1 MYKHTR
7 ARNIFWHVESFKGYG
22 FGFKRVDVFS
32 KLLDECQE
40 ILDIKDPD
48 SKTWLERRKQRLDLE
63 DSDFNS
69 DHYLCDLFE
78 AEDLE
83 HLWDSESTWSKGSPF
98 LRLYDMARSTLIAG
112 GKNCIIPLSIFFWI
126 LIYTMLAECTV
137 HLTWWLT
144 QLPVT
149 KVFNWYKRT
158 RAVLL
163 MDTVVVF
170 TGF

>member
-1 MYKHTR
+1 M
-7 ARNIFWHVESFKGYG
+7 
-22 FGFKRVDVFS
+22 DVFS

-98 LRLYDMARSTLIAG
+98 CVCMIWQGAL
-112 GKNCIIPLSIFFWI
+112 
-126 LIYTMLAECTV
+126 
-137 HLTWWLT
+137 
-144 QLPVT
+144 
-149 KVFNWYKRT
+149 
-158 RAVLL
+158 
-163 MDTVVVF
+163 
-170 TGF
+170 